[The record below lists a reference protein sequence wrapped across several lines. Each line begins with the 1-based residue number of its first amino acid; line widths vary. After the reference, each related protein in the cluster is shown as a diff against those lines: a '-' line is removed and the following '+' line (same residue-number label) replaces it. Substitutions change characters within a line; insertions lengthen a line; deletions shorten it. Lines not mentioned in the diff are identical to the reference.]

1 MFSWLQGCNSSSPTF
16 SDDVDPLQG
25 AVGASASLTGPE
37 PPLTPPLFLTQTGQ
51 DGASTP
57 SLLILQMSSVIMEN
71 GPRPLLLNGPR
82 WMNTKAGNSCVY
94 QRRDKKPLSVLS
106 EVFLWGK

>member
-37 PPLTPPLFLTQTGQ
+37 PPLTPPLFLTQTRQ

-82 WMNTKAGNSCVY
+82 
-94 QRRDKKPLSVLS
+94 
-106 EVFLWGK
+106 